1 MMKKLTHPIILS
13 LFLILLLPLTVNASP
28 LQFGGNSEPT
38 LNEQLGIWTDGVNN
52 LAPTISNLF
61 SAIFTLMFLFGAVRL
76 GYSIV
81 TKTGQVMKG
90 STGLL
95 IWVPITFFSIRVL
108 MLLLFTT
115 DKKDVTLLASD
126 LINLITATSYS
137 TVDWMISIGLV
148 FFLFF
153 HLIKHPEFG
162 RWSKRMWGI
171 AGVLTLLTIL
181 APIVLGAV

>member
-1 MMKKLTHPIILS
+1 MSRFFQTGFTSVIIL
-13 LFLILLLPLTVNASP
+13 LLLPLSVKASP
-28 LQFGGNSEPT
+28 LQIGKNNGPT
-38 LNEQLGIWTDGVNN
+38 LNEQLGVWNDGVNN

-115 DKKDVTLLASD
+115 NGKGVTLLASD
-126 LINLITATSYS
+126 FIRLITATSYS
-137 TVDWMISIGLV
+137 TVDWMISIGLI
-148 FFLFF
+148 FYLFF

-171 AGVLTLLTIL
+171 AAVLTLLTIL